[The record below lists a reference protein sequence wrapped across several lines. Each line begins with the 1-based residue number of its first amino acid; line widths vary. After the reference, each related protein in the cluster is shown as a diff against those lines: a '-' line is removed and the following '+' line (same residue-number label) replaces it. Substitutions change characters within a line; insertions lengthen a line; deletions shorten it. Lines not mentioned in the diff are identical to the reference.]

1 VSATY
6 VSRSTGPNVYQRP
19 ALYPKQLDA
28 IFCPERYAIIEA
40 STKSGKSAG
49 CFTWLFEQALQ
60 APVRGARYYWVAPWY
75 KTARIMFDRATE
87 KMGLPTSLYRANKSD
102 LSLTLRRNGAVIEF
116 RSAEKPDTLYGDDCY
131 AAVLDEITRMR
142 QEAFVAI
149 RTTVTATQG
158 PVRMIGNVTDRK
170 NFAYHLARRAEAG
183 EPSWHYAKLTAW
195 DAVEAGV
202 LAHEEIEDAARL
214 LSPEV
219 FAALY
224 MAEAAEDGTCP
235 FRPRFYPQP
244 VSTKQPV
251 AWGWDL
257 GKSVDYT
264 WGIGL
269 DEDGRVCRSERWQ
282 RRPWPTTFRLI
293 VGLTAGVP
301 ALVDATGLGDPSVES
316 IQQQAAQLH
325 GTANFEGFVFTMPS
339 KQEIMESLG
348 IAFEQDHVTLV
359 DCACLSPVCV
369 HCVLRAEVAAFQY
382 EYTRLGV
389 RYAAPEGMHDDG
401 VCALAL
407 AHRKWAG
414 VRKSGGVQVW

>member
-1 VSATY
+1 MTTAY
-6 VSRSTGPNVYQRP
+6 AARSRGPGPSVYQRP
-19 ALYPKQLDA
+19 PLYPKQEQA

-49 CFTWLFEQALQ
+49 CFCWLFEKALQ
-60 APVRGARYYWVAPWY
+60 APVRGARFYWVAPWY

-87 KMGLPTSLYRANKSD
+87 KMGLPPSLYESNKSEVSIR
-102 LSLTLRRNGAVIEF
+102 LKRNGAVIEF
-116 RSAEKPDTLYGDDCY
+116 RSAEKPDALYGDDVY
-131 AAVLDEITRMR
+131 AAVIDEVTRAR
-142 QEAFVAI
+142 QESFVAV
-149 RTTVTATQG
+149 RTTLTATQG
-158 PVRMIGNVTDRK
+158 PLRMIGNVTDRK

-183 EPSWHYAKLTAW
+183 EPNWHYAKLTAW

-202 LAHEEIEDAARL
+202 LAREEIEDAQRL
-214 LSPEV
+214 LAPDV

-235 FRPRFYPQP
+235 FRPNFRPL
-244 VSTKQPV
+244 STKPPV

-257 GKSVDYT
+257 GKSVDWT

-269 DEDGRVCRSERWQ
+269 DEDGAVCRSERWQ
-282 RRPWPTTFRLI
+282 RKPWPVTFRAI
-293 VGLTAGVP
+293 VGLTAGAP
-301 ALVDATGLGDPSVES
+301 AMVDATGLGDPAVES
-316 IQQQAAQLH
+316 IQAHARELM

-339 KQEIMESLG
+339 KQTIMEQMG
-348 IAFEQDHVTLV
+348 IGFESDRLWLV
-359 DCACLSPVCV
+359 DCACLSPSCP
-369 HCVLRAEVAAFQY
+369 HCVLRAEVTAFQF

-407 AHRKWAG
+407 AYAKLSQ
-414 VRKSGGVQVW
+414 VRESSAVRIW